1 MAALTLGSL
10 GTYSLHAALHEQQ
23 THIFDSFNVDLYRYS
38 SNVVLGG
45 MLDDGVLITTD
56 ALNLL
61 VNINCVFQIQI
72 HVMLGKNQG
81 VLYDLYQLTKDQ
93 IHPQHTC
100 APFHISTQPAYIS
113 ELGSRIERLSL
124 AREQQRAEIK
134 GLMFDFED
142 LEKAVVVLADLDLAE
157 LPVPGK
163 IFEHALD
170 MMLKDD
176 VDVLCSAGVIKNY
189 EHEEEGY
196 YDTFATVL
204 LPDTF
209 VFSIAGRQIQEIR
222 PEEDPAFI
230 LGKGFTNVDLLKWL
244 KKQGGAF
251 SNEMKPVQVKSCF
264 GGLAMYRASTWLSDH
279 CAYDMVD
286 PDGAKY
292 ANRLDQ
298 SSCEHV
304 AFNGCIKTADPST
317 NIAIQPDLRT
327 RWQKPESEKHPSITK
342 NYAIAKFPSLQ
353 AKIKLEYSTAA
364 DQETKEIGHPKN
376 TEDPKRARNLTDRNL
391 NEKHTLSGGRRANPP
406 RVKLPTNDVEFE
418 NFGSRQLLPLSSD
431 THAKEA
437 PNDAP
442 LQAKLPRAIV
452 HVGPRNTGSSAIQS
466 SIGKYS
472 AEFENDNYVYLA
484 SSNVHFF
491 SHCFAHTSISDP
503 WVEKCVRKSDM
514 LDKIVKNISL
524 ARQEHKNIVI
534 SSESFDSIMLVDPTK
549 LKELLQG
556 FDVHV
561 VVTYRRFF
569 DWITSNFDQ
578 AYRHYQGG
586 WHDWRSVPAG
596 LKNIAS
602 YLSDVRVKAQYAQF
616 YAPEVYRVYKAAG
629 FKTQILN
636 YHSGDDIV
644 SSFFCLEELNAP
656 SACTAVQ
663 ENHRE
668 APIAN
673 RAATTAYDEIA
684 IAAYKHGLIDASR
697 VPRYD
702 AREALKYHFEKTKG
716 PLPQICVADDVIQ
729 QIEDISLMSEALL
742 VPGFYSSS
750 KGEGSLRL
758 ELETSRTTKMCSVD
772 AEKVLED
779 LQLRQF
785 ISTIGRYN
793 SQSYSS
799 DDAALSIQDDV
810 SNTNDDPTQLAWLMS
825 FPK

>member
-1 MAALTLGSL
+1 
-10 GTYSLHAALHEQQ
+10 
-23 THIFDSFNVDLYRYS
+23 
-38 SNVVLGG
+38 
-45 MLDDGVLITTD
+45 
-56 ALNLL
+56 
-61 VNINCVFQIQI
+61 
-72 HVMLGKNQG
+72 
-81 VLYDLYQLTKDQ
+81 
-93 IHPQHTC
+93 
-100 APFHISTQPAYIS
+100 
-113 ELGSRIERLSL
+113 
-124 AREQQRAEIK
+124 
-134 GLMFDFED
+134 
-142 LEKAVVVLADLDLAE
+142 
-157 LPVPGK
+157 
-163 IFEHALD
+163 
-170 MMLKDD
+170 
-176 VDVLCSAGVIKNY
+176 
-189 EHEEEGY
+189 
-196 YDTFATVL
+196 
-204 LPDTF
+204 
-209 VFSIAGRQIQEIR
+209 
-222 PEEDPAFI
+222 
-230 LGKGFTNVDLLKWL
+230 LLKWL
-244 KKQGGAF
+244 RKEGGAF
-251 SNEMKPVQVKSCF
+251 SKEMKPVQVKSCF
-264 GGLAMYRASTWLSDH
+264 GGLAMYRASKWLSDR

-317 NIAIQPDLRT
+317 KIAIQPDLRT
-327 RWQKPESEKHPSITK
+327 KWQKPENEKNPSIAN

-353 AKIKLEYSTAA
+353 AEIKLEYSTAA
-364 DQETKEIGHPKN
+364 DQETKQIGHPRN
-376 TEDPKRARNLTDRNL
+376 TEDPKRARNLRDRKL
-391 NEKHTLSGGRRANPP
+391 NEKHNLSGERKGQPP
-406 RVKLPTNDVEFE
+406 RAKLPTNDLESE
-418 NFGSRQLLPLSSD
+418 NFVSRQLLPLSSD

-437 PNDAP
+437 SNDAP
-442 LQAKLPRAIV
+442 LQTKLPRAIV

-491 SHCFAHTSISDP
+491 SHCFAYASISDH
-503 WVEKCVRKSDM
+503 WAEKCVRKRDM
-514 LDKIVKNISL
+514 LDQIVKNISL
-524 ARQEHKNIVI
+524 ARQENKNIVI

-602 YLSDVRVKAQYAQF
+602 YLSDVRVQAQYAQF

-629 FKTQILN
+629 FKTQVLN
-636 YHSGDDIV
+636 YHSTDDMV
-644 SSFFCLEELNAP
+644 SSFFCLEELNSP

-663 ENHRE
+663 ENHGD
-668 APIAN
+668 APIPN
-673 RAATTAYDEIA
+673 RAETTAYDEIA
-684 IAAYKHGLIDASR
+684 IAAYEQGLIDASR

-702 AREALKYHFEKTKG
+702 AREALKYHLEKTNG
-716 PLPQICVADDVIQ
+716 LLPQICVADDVLQ
-729 QIEDISLMSEALL
+729 RIEDISLMSEALL

-750 KGEGSLRL
+750 KGEGPLRS
-758 ELETSRTTKMCSVD
+758 ELETLRTTKLCSVD

-793 SQSYSS
+793 SQNNSL

-810 SNTNDDPTQLAWLMS
+810 SQKNDDPTQLAWLMS